1 VTPEPDRAA
10 YAEAVARVL
19 DLIAKGGAT
28 DQALTKAVLA
38 RTLKLEATRDI
49 DAFALW
55 RSLKADP
62 AAVRFLTPI
71 GAGPDGAPRRLVGA
85 TPELL
90 ASRRGDRVASHP
102 LAGSARRSPDIG
114 EDEAAAQ
121 RLLASDKDRR
131 EHALVVEAILDIMAP
146 LCRDLS
152 APGEPALMSTRTL
165 WHLGTRIEG
174 RLRNPDDVT
183 AIELAALLHPTPAV
197 GGSPRQPALEVIREM
212 EAHGRGFYAGP
223 VGWTNADGDGDWYLA
238 LRCAEI
244 SGRTLRAFA
253 GAGIVAGSDPQ
264 AEADETSAKLLAI
277 LRALGIDEAG
287 QPQSEAA

>member
-1 VTPEPDRAA
+1 TAASNDPWRTGPAPANGLAWRVTPEPDRAA

-102 LAGSARRSPDIG
+102 LAGSARRSPDI
-114 EDEAAAQ
+114 
-121 RLLASDKDRR
+121 
-131 EHALVVEAILDIMAP
+131 
-146 LCRDLS
+146 
-152 APGEPALMSTRTL
+152 
-165 WHLGTRIEG
+165 
-174 RLRNPDDVT
+174 
-183 AIELAALLHPTPAV
+183 
-197 GGSPRQPALEVIREM
+197 
-212 EAHGRGFYAGP
+212 
-223 VGWTNADGDGDWYLA
+223 
-238 LRCAEI
+238 
-244 SGRTLRAFA
+244 
-253 GAGIVAGSDPQ
+253 
-264 AEADETSAKLLAI
+264 
-277 LRALGIDEAG
+277 
-287 QPQSEAA
+287 